1 MPAGIHL
8 VPLPPYSSELNPVG
22 IIGDRIKDRIANT
35 LGPTLAALA
44 EALGEELRPIYQST
58 ARVRDLV
65 SHPWLADQVNATAP
79 ENSAVR

>member
-8 VPLPPYSSELNPVG
+8 VPLPPYSSEVNPVG

-44 EALGEELRPIYQST
+44 EALGAELRPIYQSA